1 MADKDIE
8 QLKERIKFE
17 TEVLKL
23 AILVAVAMGGGAVSL
38 LLGEFTPLRLGLA
51 GLGLIGTLG
60 LLMTVWRFYQRID
73 RRIDQIKEV
82 P

>member
-8 QLKERIKFE
+8 RLKERIKFE

-38 LLGEFTPLRLGLA
+38 LLGESSHRYGLA
-51 GLGLIGTLG
+51 WQVSG
-60 LLMTVWRFYQRID
+60 LLVR
-73 RRIDQIKEV
+73 
-82 P
+82 